1 MRTLGWTAGGLRSQ
15 WPLVAAA
22 CLAASLLA
30 APATAQAGTGRGSV
44 SVLPEG
50 AFEVHRLGGADLYD
64 TSLLIAGEMVHRLG
78 GKVPG
83 VVVASGRSWQ
93 HAAVGA
99 SLAGGLDLPLL
110 LVPPGGLRSSALRL
124 LEDAGVTE
132 VFAIGGAS
140 VIPETDLG
148 GIRDLGVRVERVG
161 DDDPIAAALAAA
173 SLGPAGEPA
182 RSSAPEEPALTG
194 TPDTVTGLGTVRS
207 LPSRAA
213 VLARVDAS
221 GDAHVAAPF
230 AARAR
235 LPLLLT
241 SRGSLD
247 AATTRFLDEQAITH
261 VVLSG
266 AHGPPSDS
274 LRDDLDALG
283 ISVVQLGNFGSLPTS
298 AAAAGFSTDD
308 STGQFASWSRRPCPR
323 QPPPTVGLAS
333 NRGVWDAFSAAPLL
347 GHLCAPL
354 LLTSP
359 NDLGTEANAALYRA
373 LNTGTNSL
381 LIFGGRAVISS
392 SAADQASS
400 PKVPIRVATVT
411 GGTAAGESDQAIVV
425 IDENRRQRWYLSN
438 SGFSVIWR
446 HSLNWSPQRRH
457 IAFTGVRDGTA
468 GVFVLDVATGKLWQV
483 TPSTRDYWTPDGYP
497 IAWSSDGSML
507 AVSASFDESVQWRSN
522 RLTKVYV
529 ADIRDGSLRRLT
541 FDDKR
546 ELHAGWAPLGHR
558 LLVLSYPSEGWDG
571 MEPDKLLVVDT
582 DTKQITAVD
591 RYPAVNRPSWSP
603 DGSMIAMA
611 TWSERGGTDMAH
623 PSIQVIS
630 AQEPHRTLVDGPIDR
645 ILAWEPSGCCIAIFN
660 GYYANDI
667 SLLDIATGQSRVLVS
682 EGGHD
687 YPEGGARF
695 RGWSPSGDRLLA
707 SSDAHTQG
715 SGWWIV
721 ELFVIDATDGEST
734 RLTLDGPTDSPY
746 FAGFSPDGQY
756 IAYGASSSQT
766 FQLRIVETSPGGS
779 SWAALDLSAQ
789 LPRISGISD
798 SPSHAAWRQ
807 FRWTDYGIHSVVIHY
822 DF

>member
-1 MRTLGWTAGGLRSQ
+1 M
-15 WPLVAAA
+15 
-22 CLAASLLA
+22 
-30 APATAQAGTGRGSV
+30 
-44 SVLPEG
+44 
-50 AFEVHRLGGADLYD
+50 
-64 TSLLIAGEMVHRLG
+64 
-78 GKVPG
+78 
-83 VVVASGRSWQ
+83 ASGRSWQ

-124 LEDAGVTE
+124 LEEAGVTE
-132 VFAIGGAS
+132 VLAIGGAS

-148 GIRDLGVRVERVG
+148 GIRKLGVSVERVG
-161 DDDPIAAALAAA
+161 GDDPKATALAAA
-173 SLGPAGEPA
+173 SLGPATESA
-182 RSSAPEEPALTG
+182 RSSVPEEPALTG

-207 LPSRAA
+207 PPSRAV
-213 VLARVDAS
+213 VLARADTS

-241 SRGSLD
+241 SPTSLD
-247 AATTRFLDEQAITH
+247 AATVRFLDEQAITH
-261 VVLSG
+261 VVVSG
-266 AHGPPSDS
+266 VHGPPSDS
-274 LRDDLDALG
+274 LRDDLDALD
-283 ISVVQLGNFGSLPTS
+283 ISVVQLGNLGSLPAS
-298 AAAAGFSTDD
+298 AAAADFSTDD
-308 STGQFASWSRRPCPR
+308 SAGQFASWSQHPCQQ
-323 QPPPTVGLAS
+323 QPPSTVGLAS

-347 GHLCAPL
+347 GYLCAPL
-354 LLTSP
+354 LLTSSS
-359 NDLGTEANAALYRA
+359 DLGSEANAVLYRA
-373 LNTGTNSL
+373 LHTGTKSL
-381 LIFGGRAVISS
+381 LIFGGRAVIGDTT
-392 SAADQASS
+392 AEQASS
-400 PKVPIRVATVT
+400 PRVPIRVATVT
-411 GGTAAGESDQAIVV
+411 GGAPSDDNGEAIVV
-425 IDENRRQRWYLSN
+425 IDENGRQRWYLSN

-468 GVFVLDVATGKLWQV
+468 GVFVLDLATGNLWQV
-483 TPSTRDYWTPDGYP
+483 TPSTRDYWTPDGNP
-497 IAWSSDGSML
+497 IAWSSDGAML
-507 AVSASFDESVQWRSN
+507 AISASFDESVRWSSN
-522 RLTKVYV
+522 RDTKVYV

-541 FDDKR
+541 FGDKH

-558 LLVLSYPSEGWDG
+558 LLVLSYPSEDWDLFD
-571 MEPDKLLVVDT
+571 PDRLLVVDT
-582 DTKQITAVD
+582 DTRQITAVD
-591 RYPAVNRPSWSP
+591 RYPAVNWPRWSP

-630 AQEPHRTLVDGPIDR
+630 AQAPHRTLVDGPIDR

-687 YPEGGARF
+687 YPEGGGRF
-695 RGWSPSGDRLLA
+695 RGWSPSGDRILA
-707 SSDAHTQG
+707 SSDAHIQG

-721 ELFVIDATDGEST
+721 ELFVIDATDGESI

-746 FAGFSPDGQY
+746 FAGFSPDGQH

-798 SPSHAAWRQ
+798 SPSHAAWQQ

-822 DF
+822 GF